1 MKHAGDAALDLIEPL
16 LREIRACEG
25 LVERK
30 RGIWHRNSRAF
41 LHFHEDLDGMFAD
54 LRVGADFER
63 FRVSSAS
70 EQRAFLR
77 RLRRAL
83 ADEASA

>member
-1 MKHAGDAALDLIEPL
+1 MKHATDTALDLLEPL
-16 LREIRACEG
+16 LRQIRAVEG

-41 LHFHEDLDGMFAD
+41 LHFHEDPAGMFAD
-54 LRVGADFER
+54 LRVGADFQR
-63 FRVSSAS
+63 FRVSTAS

-83 ADEASA
+83 ADEVGA